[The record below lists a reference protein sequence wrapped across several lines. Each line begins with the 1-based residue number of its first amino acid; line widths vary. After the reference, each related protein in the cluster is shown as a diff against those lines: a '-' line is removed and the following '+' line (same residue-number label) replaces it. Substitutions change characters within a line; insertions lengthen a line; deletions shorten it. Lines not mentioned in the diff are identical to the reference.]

1 MIRKVYKGYINVF
14 EIDSPAE
21 HSAESVADIK
31 ISFKTNGINPSDPIV
46 LLRSCPMC
54 TRYYIKTGHNSI
66 VALKELI
73 VEEPDIAWPTSVF
86 ATVKG
91 HLLRSSGKCG
101 CYEIIPQ

>member
-1 MIRKVYKGYINVF
+1 MSRKVYKGYINIF

-86 ATVKG
+86 ATVYG
-91 HLLRSSGKCG
+91 NRLRMSGNCG
-101 CYEIIPQ
+101 CYEIKPQ